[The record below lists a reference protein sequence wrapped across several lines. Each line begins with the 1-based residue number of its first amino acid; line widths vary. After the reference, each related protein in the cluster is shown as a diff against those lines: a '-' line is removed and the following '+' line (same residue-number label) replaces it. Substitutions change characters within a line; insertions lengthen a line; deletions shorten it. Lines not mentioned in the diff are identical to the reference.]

1 MPTSAR
7 LPNRKRRVYAVEHTC
22 DSTVASAA
30 PCTPM
35 SSTKMNTGSSAML
48 TAAPS
53 MTERIAVPEKPW
65 LITIW
70 FMPLLSRANTV
81 PST

>member
-1 MPTSAR
+1 
-7 LPNRKRRVYAVEHTC
+7 
-22 DSTVASAA
+22 
-30 PCTPM
+30 
-35 SSTKMNTGSSAML
+35 
-48 TAAPS
+48 

-70 FMPLLSRANTV
+70 FMPLLSSANTV

>member
-1 MPTSAR
+1 MA
-7 LPNRKRRVYAVEHTC
+7 EQTC
-22 DSTVASAA
+22 ESIGRHGGAA
-30 PCTPM
+30 HPHIQREDADR
-35 SSTKMNTGSSAML
+35 SSAIL

-53 MTERIAVPEKPW
+53 MTDRIAVPEKPS

-70 FMPLLSRANTV
+70 FSPTLRSANTV

>member
-7 LPNRKRRVYAVEHTC
+7 RLNRNRSVYMAEQTC
-22 DSTVASAA
+22 ESTVATAA
-30 PCTPM
+30 PRTPI
-35 SSTKMNTGSSAML
+35 SSAKMQTGSSAIL

-53 MTERIAVPEKPW
+53 MTDRIAVPEKPW

-70 FMPLLSRANTV
+70 FSPTLRSANTV